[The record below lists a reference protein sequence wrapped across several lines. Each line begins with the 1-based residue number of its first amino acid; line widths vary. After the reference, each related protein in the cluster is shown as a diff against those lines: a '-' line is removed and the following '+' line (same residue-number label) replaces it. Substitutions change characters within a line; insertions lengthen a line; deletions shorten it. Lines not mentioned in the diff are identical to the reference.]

1 MDIWALRRLF
11 AVEGLD
17 RDASYWLELPREQ
30 MAQGDQ
36 VLGQMRIIGRNME
49 RKISAVSLRYD
60 RQLISPIEEVR
71 AGNACRQYS
80 PDRVN
85 LDPA

>member
-1 MDIWALRRLF
+1 MDVWTLECFF

-17 RDASYWLELPREQ
+17 GDASYWVELPHEQ

-49 RKISAVSLRYD
+49 RKILAVPLR
-60 RQLISPIEEVR
+60 RGHQLGSPVDEMR
-71 AGNACRQYS
+71 PGNPCRQHS
-80 PDRVN
+80 PEGVQLN
-85 LDPA
+85 SA